1 MNNLKLP
8 KINTKDKK
16 KNTLKSNIANMA
28 VGLVVIGLVY
38 LSFNP
43 LEEFS
48 NPAPTSINQVADL
61 VKTDKVKKIELVGLK
76 INVVTKNE
84 TTLKSRLPDNTNIY
98 EVLSALQVP
107 EDKIQNL
114 VIDQKEEINYFDII
128 LTFASI
134 IIPVIFILYLFKRMS
149 GGAGDIFSMGKSK
162 AKMFVKNEKDKQI
175 TFDDV
180 AGADEAKQEL
190 TEIVDFLK
198 HPEKYRKLGAR
209 IPKGV
214 LLVGQPGVG
223 KTLLARAIANE
234 ANVPF
239 YSMAGSEFVE
249 MLVGVGASRVR
260 DLFNTAK
267 ATQPALIFIDEIE
280 SIGRKRGS
288 GFMGGHDEKEQTLN
302 QILVEMDGFDQ
313 RTSVIVLGATN
324 RPELLDSALL
334 RPGRFDRR
342 ITLRMPD
349 IEEREDIIKIHMK
362 GKPFEKDVD
371 SRKLAKGTVGFSGA
385 DIENMLNEAAIATAR
400 VGLSKITAA
409 IVEESITKVQ
419 IGPERKKAMSDKEKE
434 IVAYHEAGHAIVGIF
449 MPNSDPIHRISII
462 SRGQT
467 LGHTLINP
475 SEAVN
480 ESKTRLLERISM
492 MLGGR
497 SAEMLQFKDSTVGA
511 HSDIQN
517 ATMVARNMVVE
528 FGMTDLGLVNLGPSN
543 NPDRNPFDKYISE
556 NMAYEVDK
564 RVKELIDE
572 RYKVAYETLKKKK
585 KTLDLVAKALIEEET
600 IGDERFI
607 ELVKQAGEAESIDWD
622 IKYGKLIKKKIA
634 QNSKKIKSPDA
645 TK

>member
-1 MNNLKLP
+1 MNKLRLP
-8 KINTKDKK
+8 KLKREDKK
-16 KNTLKSNIANMA
+16 KDTLKTNIANII
-28 VGLVVIGLVY
+28 VGVVVIGLVY
-38 LSFNP
+38 LSFRP

-48 NPAPTSINQVADL
+48 NPEPTSINEFANL
-61 VKTDKVKKIELVGLK
+61 VRSDQVKKVELVGSK
-76 INVVTKNE
+76 INILTKDDRSLN
-84 TTLKSRLPDNTNIY
+84 SRLPDNTNVY
-98 EVLSALQVP
+98 EVLSALQVSD
-107 EDKIQNL
+107 EKIQNL
-114 VIDQKEEINYFDII
+114 VIDPKEEVNYFDII
-128 LTFASI
+128 LTLASI
-134 IIPVIFILYLFKRMS
+134 VIPILFIFYLFRRVGS
-149 GGAGDIFSMGKSK
+149 GAGEMFNMGKSK
-162 AKMFVKNEKDKQI
+162 AKMFIKNDKDKQVG
-175 TFDDV
+175 FADV
-180 AGADEAKQEL
+180 AGADDAKKEL
-190 TEIVDFLK
+190 TEVVDFLK
-198 HPEKYRKLGAR
+198 NPEKYRKLGAR

-223 KTLLARAIANE
+223 KTLLARAVANE

-313 RTSVIVLGATN
+313 RTSVIVIGATN
-324 RPELLDSALL
+324 RPELLDTALL

-349 IEEREDIIKIHMK
+349 VDEREEIIAIHMR
-362 GKPFEKDVD
+362 GKPFAKGVD
-371 SRKLAKGTVGFSGA
+371 ARKFAKGTVGFSGA
-385 DIENMLNEAAIATAR
+385 DIENMLNEAAIAAAR
-400 VGLSKITAA
+400 EGLSKITSE

-419 IGPERKKAMSDKEKE
+419 IGPERKKPMSDKEKE

-449 MPNSDPIHRISII
+449 MPHSDPVHRISII

-475 SEAVN
+475 SESIN

-528 FGMTDLGLVNLGPSN
+528 FGMTNVGIINLGPSN

-564 RVKELIDE
+564 KVKEIIDDQ
-572 RYKVAYETLKKKK
+572 YKVAYKTLKNKK
-585 KTLDLVAKALIEEET
+585 KTLDLIAKVLIEEET

-607 ELVKQAGEAESIDWD
+607 ELVKQAGESSEVDWES
-622 IKYGKLIKKKIA
+622 KYGEKKT
-634 QNSKKIKSPDA
+634 SKKAQISKKRKNQDA
-645 TK
+645 K